1 MALINTQIQ
10 PSKFEAIRDRIALIL
25 AMELENQF
33 VTFGDYELDL
43 DVWTE
48 RGEKIDNSE
57 CPAIIVSLASGDF
70 SSQHQGSYLG
80 EYTYNVDIYSSKMSE
95 DEDYGS
101 TLSTIALHKI
111 AGVCTKII
119 EDPQYKTLG
128 FQAPSISHRE
138 VSNMIIAPPD
148 PNDAAYVA
156 VGRLVV
162 KVNVVE
168 GTDLLTALNFEG
180 ADTSVKLYNTNKGL
194 LYSGSGYDPPI
205 PSNQVQ
211 LLVNGEE
218 FDIIDGGESFDLPVV
233 DQDGNEVGQQIG
245 NEFVVQVSGGAV
257 NSVNGQTGDVD
268 LDADDIDETS
278 TRFWLTDVL
287 KSAYNAA
294 VTWISTNGTNILN
307 HIASTSNPH
316 NTTAAQVGAPS
327 GSGTSTGTNTGDQD
341 LTGLQGKRIAVSGNT
356 IAVNDAAYTLT
367 ANATFA
373 DPTPVLGKGYTVYV
387 LSGTATIDGENYGTG
402 TFIYRFYNGTIFTT
416 QTYQDYIPNSDT
428 AFVIDIDRATLIGE
442 FAAFGINPKAQYRIT
457 NAVGGTAVVRVFGI
471 TTGTIDTNAFKE
483 GSFDGSVWVSGQ
495 MGVYNI
501 LTDTFTALPTQT
513 DLNGKQNIPFA
524 QALNTSIDIASV
536 TAVTVHSKALTGLAV
551 GDVIQVR
558 IVGSLINNSGLART
572 YTHVFSLGSLSLTI
586 VDGTNIAASATNE
599 SVHELE
605 CTIAISATNL
615 TTISGELDRGLP
627 SAIDTGANIA
637 ATTLR
642 KAFNET
648 TSNLTGSQTFAY
660 SIFSTVTNTVQTFKL
675 KAAII
680 TILKSNP

>member
-95 DEDYGS
+95 DEEYGS

-168 GTDLLTALNFEG
+168 GTELLNALNFEG

-257 NSVNGQTGDVD
+257 DSVNGQTGAVVLTKADIGLGNVDNTSDVNKPVSTAQAAADTAVLNASKSYADGLVTGLLDDRGNYDASSNLFPSSGGSGVAGAILKGD
-268 LDADDIDETS
+268 LWTVNVAGTLGGVSVTSGDVVRALTDSPGQTASNWAVSENNIGYVAENQANKTS
-278 TRFWLTDVL
+278 TM
-287 KSAYNAA
+287 AGNE
-294 VTWISTNGTNILN
+294 
-307 HIASTSNPH
+307 ASTSIYLSAKGIYDWATSVF
-316 NTTAAQVGAPS
+316 TTTSAVASQIATALS
-327 GSGTSTGTNTGDQD
+327 GYATQAWVTSQGYITNVISA
-341 LTGLQGKRIAVSGNT
+341 L
-356 IAVNDAAYTLT
+356 
-367 ANATFA
+367 
-373 DPTPVLGKGYTVYV
+373 GYTPENVANKSNSFTSSSTTTYASSKA
-387 LSGTATIDGENYGTG
+387 LSDGLNSVSIQTIPYKRSLQTFTGVTAERALDIIPLDVNTSDYL
-402 TFIYRFYNGTIFTT
+402 YRLFLWGRM
-416 QTYQDYIPNSDT
+416 S
-428 AFVIDIDRATLIGE
+428 
-442 FAAFGINPKAQYRIT
+442 AA
-457 NAVGGTAVVRVFGI
+457 
-471 TTGTIDTNAFKE
+471 TGTIRIRIGTYAAPI
-483 GSFDGSVWVSGQ
+483 DGSVGVNSIGQQTLLGSFAMSNNNRSPFVRNINIVGGASGSAVSMVAAVLSDELQ
-495 MGVYNI
+495 FATSTSVAI
-501 LTDTFTALPTQT
+501 DTTTQ
-513 DLNGKQNIPFA
+513 LYMYVSV
-524 QALNTSIDIASV
+524 ALNTTI
-536 TAVTVHSKALTGLAV
+536 L
-551 GDVIQVR
+551 
-558 IVGSLINNSGLART
+558 T
-572 YTHVFSLGSLSLTI
+572 YTSDSLVVTKTKLT
-586 VDGTNIAASATNE
+586 
-599 SVHELE
+599 
-605 CTIAISATNL
+605 
-615 TTISGELDRGLP
+615 
-627 SAIDTGANIA
+627 
-637 ATTLR
+637 
-642 KAFNET
+642 
-648 TSNLTGSQTFAY
+648 
-660 SIFSTVTNTVQTFKL
+660 
-675 KAAII
+675 
-680 TILKSNP
+680 

>member
-1 MALINTQIQ
+1 MALITTQIQ

-48 RGEKIDNSE
+48 RGEKIDNAD

-80 EYTYNVDIYSSKMSE
+80 EYTYNVDIYSSKVSE

-138 VSNMIIAPPD
+138 VSSMIIAPPD

-168 GTDLLTALNFEG
+168 GTDLLNALNFEG

-194 LYSGSGYDPPI
+194 LYSGSGYNPPV

-218 FDIIDGGESFDLPVV
+218 FDIIDGGETFDLPVV

-245 NEFVVQVSGGAV
+245 NEFVVQVDGGAV
-257 NSVNGQTGDVD
+257 TSVNGQTGAVD
-268 LDADDIDETS
+268 LDADDIDETA
-278 TRFWLTDVL
+278 TRFWLTSAL
-287 KSAYNAA
+287 KTAYDSA
-294 VTWISTNGTNILN
+294 VTWISTNGANILN

-316 NTTAAQVGAPS
+316 STTAAQVGAPS

-341 LTGLQGKRIAVSGNT
+341 LSSLQDKRIVVSTNT
-356 IAVNDAAYTLT
+356 TAVNDGAYTLVASAIFT
-367 ANATFA
+367 
-373 DPTPVLGKGYTVYV
+373 DPTPADGKGYSV
-387 LSGTATIDGENYGTG
+387 LIRNGTATIGAVAYSTVGTLIWRLFHSGSWATYVLTNQTQLDAKQDSLGFTPENVANKTTNINGVAGTYPDTPTVKNYVDGLFVQTIPYKRSLLTFTG
-402 TFIYRFYNGTIFTT
+402 TTNERALDIIPLDVNTSDYLYRLFLWARM
-416 QTYQDYIPNSDT
+416 D
-428 AFVIDIDRATLIGE
+428 
-442 FAAFGINPKAQYRIT
+442 AA
-457 NAVGGTAVVRVFGI
+457 
-471 TTGTIDTNAFKE
+471 TGTIRVRIGTYAAPIDGGVGANSIGQQSLLGTYTISNNNRVPFVRNINIVGGASGSAISFLASNATTLNDE
-483 GSFDGSVWVSGQ
+483 
-495 MGVYNI
+495 
-501 LTDTFTALPTQT
+501 TTAATPTVV
-513 DLNGKQNIPFA
+513 
-524 QALNTSIDIASV
+524 SIDSTTQQYLYISMV
-536 TAVTVHSKALTGLAV
+536 LSAV
-551 GDVIQVR
+551 G
-558 IVGSLINNSGLART
+558 RT
-572 YTHVFSLGSLSLTI
+572 YTSDSLVVQKTKLT
-586 VDGTNIAASATNE
+586 
-599 SVHELE
+599 
-605 CTIAISATNL
+605 
-615 TTISGELDRGLP
+615 
-627 SAIDTGANIA
+627 
-637 ATTLR
+637 
-642 KAFNET
+642 
-648 TSNLTGSQTFAY
+648 
-660 SIFSTVTNTVQTFKL
+660 
-675 KAAII
+675 
-680 TILKSNP
+680 

>member
-95 DEDYGS
+95 YEDYGS

-138 VSNMIIAPPD
+138 VSSMIIAPPD

-180 ADTSVKLYNTNKGL
+180 ADTSVKLYNTTKGL
-194 LYSGSGYDPPI
+194 LYSGSGYAPPL

-211 LLVNGEE
+211 LLVNGDE
-218 FDIIDGGESFDLPVV
+218 FDIIDGGETFDLPVV

-245 NEFVVQVSGGAV
+245 NEFVVTITTCQDIKDCLGIDTINGEVDEFLNKRGQWIEISGGGAV
-257 NSVNGQTGDVD
+257 DSVNGKTGVVV
-268 LDADDIDETS
+268 LDADDIAETA
-278 TRFWLTDVL
+278 TRFWLTNIL
-287 KSAYNAA
+287 KSAYDSA
-294 VTWISTNGTNILN
+294 VTWISTNGTNLLN
-307 HIASTSNPH
+307 HLTNTSNPH
-316 NTTAAQVGAPS
+316 STTAAQVGAPS

-341 LTGLQGKRIAVSGNT
+341 LSGLVPYTGATSDVNLGNNYITAKNAKIAGTGGNGFIELLPQNAGVATPASGVRLWVDNAGRLGWRSASGYAISFDDTGLNGSRNYVLPNASGTLALTSDLDLKQDNLLISSATASNSAVIDFTLPTGYAYFELFIEHLIPQTNATSMFLRVSVDGGATFLAGASDYEMHSNILTGSYGTTYVPSYSLAAQIAPIGALIGNT
-356 IAVNDAAYTLT
+356 AGRFFRASFRIFDPS
-367 ANATFA
+367 NATQN
-373 DPTPVLGKGYTVYV
+373 K
-387 LSGTATIDGENYGTG
+387 N
-402 TFIYRFYNGTIFTT
+402 FT
-416 QTYQDYIPNSDT
+416 
-428 AFVIDIDRATLIGE
+428 GE
-442 FAAFGINPKAQYRIT
+442 FAMMRSDGQPAFSNLSA
-457 NAVGGTAVVRVFGI
+457 RVF
-471 TTGTIDTNAFKE
+471 
-483 GSFDGSVWVSGQ
+483 
-495 MGVYNI
+495 
-501 LTDTFTALPTQT
+501 
-513 DLNGKQNIPFA
+513 
-524 QALNTSIDIASV
+524 NTSPVNAIRLLMNSGNIASGV
-536 TAVTVHSKALTGLAV
+536 
-551 GDVIQVR
+551 
-558 IVGSLINNSGLART
+558 
-572 YTHVFSLGSLSLTI
+572 
-586 VDGTNIAASATNE
+586 
-599 SVHELE
+599 
-605 CTIAISATNL
+605 
-615 TTISGELDRGLP
+615 
-627 SAIDTGANIA
+627 
-637 ATTLR
+637 
-642 KAFNET
+642 
-648 TSNLTGSQTFAY
+648 
-660 SIFSTVTNTVQTFKL
+660 FKL
-675 KAAII
+675 YGY
-680 TILKSNP
+680 KS